1 MNVHSILQ
9 QQQKITSPQ
18 AKIDHHLTYLVLTT
32 MTVAYHIGL
41 ERVAKVVDEEASIA
55 SRAMALKTP
64 KNLRNTTTRVIMMM
78 ETIII
83 ALDADTLLCY
93 TSLSPRATA
102 PAITSIL
109 ATPLRFYNAYSNTN
123 TNTKKKK
130 K

>member
-1 MNVHSILQ
+1 
-9 QQQKITSPQ
+9 
-18 AKIDHHLTYLVLTT
+18 
-32 MTVAYHIGL
+32 MTAAYHIGL
-41 ERVAKVVDEEASIA
+41 ERVAKVVDEEVSIA

-93 TSLSPRATA
+93 ISLSPRATT

-123 TNTKKKK
+123 TKKKK

>member
-1 MNVHSILQ
+1 
-9 QQQKITSPQ
+9 
-18 AKIDHHLTYLVLTT
+18 
-32 MTVAYHIGL
+32 MTVVYHIGL
-41 ERVAKVVDEEASIA
+41 ERVAKVVDEEVSIA

-64 KNLRNTTTRVIMMM
+64 KKLRNTTTRLRTMM

-93 TSLSPRATA
+93 ISLSPRATT

-109 ATPLRFYNAYSNTN
+109 ATPLRFYNAYSNSNTN

-130 K
+130 KKK